1 MFKTETHMHT
11 MEVSPCG
18 RKRAVEMVRAY
29 KEAGYSTVFVS
40 DHFQESTLQQYG
52 DLPWEE
58 LVTLFFSG
66 YYRAKCEGDKIGLH
80 VLPAAEFAFAGEP
93 NHYLAYGRIQ
103 EFLEAHPEVHKLDIA
118 AFSKLA
124 REYGLFLVQAH
135 PCRDGYCY
143 PTPEYVDGMEVCNS
157 NPRHEIR
164 DEEEE
169 AVADA
174 HGLYK
179 IGGSDAHRDEDVGG
193 SGVLTPQPV
202 RTAEDFIT
210 FIKNGEAEVI
220 RRIL

>member
-80 VLPAAEFAFAGEP
+80 VLPAAEIAFPGSP
-93 NHYLAYGRIQ
+93 HHYLAYGITR
-103 EFLEAHPEVHKLDIA
+103 EFLLRHPYIYTYGIEK
-118 AFSKLA
+118 FSRIA
-124 REYGLFLVQAH
+124 REAGILLAQAH
-135 PCRDGYCY
+135 PRRDGNHV
-143 PTPEYVDGMEVCNS
+143 PTPEYVEAMEVYNS
-157 NPRHEIR
+157 NPRHNDKSHEVMAAA
-164 DEEEE
+164 E
-169 AVADA
+169 AA
-174 HGLYK
+174 GLPM
-179 IGGSDAHRDEDVGG
+179 IAGSDAHRDEDIAGA
-193 SGVLTPQPV
+193 GVWSETEIKTV
-202 RTAEDFIT
+202 EDFIT
-210 FIKNGEAEVI
+210 LVRSGKAQLIGWQK
-220 RRIL
+220 